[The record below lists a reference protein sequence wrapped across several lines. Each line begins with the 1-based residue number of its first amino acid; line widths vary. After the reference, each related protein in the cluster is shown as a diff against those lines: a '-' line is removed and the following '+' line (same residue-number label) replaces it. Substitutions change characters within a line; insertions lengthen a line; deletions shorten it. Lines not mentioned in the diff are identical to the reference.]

1 MVGMKGLIQNTAG
14 ETIELPIISSMSEG
28 LNPVEYF
35 MSTHGSRKGLTDTA
49 LGTARAGYLTR
60 RLFDVAQDSIVTET
74 DCKTKRGITINRV
87 SASGIRIDFA
97 EAIRGRTLSAEVVVG
112 DTTFKKNTYL
122 DEADSKKIA
131 EEANIPSVMVR
142 SPMACE
148 TRYGICATCYGMD
161 LTTQEPV
168 DLGEAVGTVA
178 AQAIGE
184 PGTQL
189 TMRTFHAGGTASV
202 GGDITSGLPRVEEV
216 FEKRS
221 PKNPALVS
229 KTDGVVVEIREQ
241 GREQVIVVAPEAGQG
256 KKNGA
261 NIEYLAPYPRQPL
274 VKEGEPV
281 VRGQFLSDGSA
292 DLDEL
297 FEYAGR
303 AAVQEY
309 IIAETSKIY
318 ELQGASVSR
327 KHLEVVVKQMF
338 SRVKLT
344 DTGDSEYSVGD
355 VMEHWE
361 FEEDIKEMEDAGKIP
376 PKAREMVLGIKE
388 SALSRRSFLSAASFE
403 QTTKILINASLKG
416 SVDTLRGL
424 KENVILGRLI
434 PAGTAFAGS
443 KKHASISKLQENRAK
458 VQAAAFAAAELAR
471 EEAPGLVV
479 DTRA

>member
-1 MVGMKGLIQNTAG
+1 MAGMKGLIQNTQG
-14 ETIELPIISSMSEG
+14 ETIEVPITSSMTEG
-28 LNPVEYF
+28 LNPIEYF
-35 MSTHGSRKGLTDTA
+35 MSTHGARKGLTDTA

-60 RLFDVAQDSIVTET
+60 RLFDVAQDSIVTEE
-74 DCKTKRGITINRV
+74 DCKTKRGIVIARV
-87 SASGIRIDFA
+87 SASGVKVDFA
-97 EAIRGRTLSAEVVVG
+97 EAIRGRSLSEEVSAG
-112 DTTFKKNTYL
+112 TQTFKKGSYL
-122 DEADSKKIA
+122 SSHDARLIADS
-131 EEANIPSVMVR
+131 NVDSVSVR
-142 SPMACE
+142 SPMSCE
-148 TRYGICATCYGMD
+148 TRYGICKACYGMD
-161 LTTQEPV
+161 LTTQLPV

-221 PKNPALVS
+221 PKNPAVVS
-229 KTDGVVVEIREQ
+229 KTDGFVVEIKEE
-241 GREQVIVVAPEAGQG
+241 GREKTIVVAPDAGQG
-256 KKNGA
+256 KKDGSSILYA
-261 NIEYLAPYPRQPL
+261 VVYPRMAL
-274 VKEGEPV
+274 VKVGDKV
-281 VRGQFLSDGSA
+281 TKGQLLTDGSA

-303 AAVQEY
+303 SAVQEY

-327 KHLEVVVKQMF
+327 KHLEVIVKQMF
-338 SRVKLT
+338 SRAKIIE
-344 DTGDSEYSVGD
+344 TGDSDYSVGD
-355 VMEHWE
+355 VVEQWE
-361 FEEDIKEMEDAGKIP
+361 FELEVKDMENEGKIP

-403 QTTKILINASLKG
+403 QTTKILISAALKG

-434 PAGTAFAGS
+434 PAGTGFAGS
-443 KKHASISKLQENRAK
+443 KKASAIVALQKDRERL
-458 VQAAAFAAAELAR
+458 VETAEER
-471 EEAPGLVV
+471 PEASV
-479 DTRA
+479 R